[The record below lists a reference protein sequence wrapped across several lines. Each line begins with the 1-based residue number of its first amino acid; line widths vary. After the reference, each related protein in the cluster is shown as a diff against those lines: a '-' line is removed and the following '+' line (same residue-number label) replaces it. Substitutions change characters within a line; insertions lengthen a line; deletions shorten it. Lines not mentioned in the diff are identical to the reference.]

1 MKPTAKQVLIVGG
14 GLAGLSCAI
23 RLHEGGA
30 LPLVLEGSD
39 AVGGRVKTDLVE
51 GFRLDRGFQVFLD
64 SYPEAGSL
72 LNIQQLNLRPFRPGA
87 LVFVDGRMHRVMDV
101 FREPLEIIASALAP
115 VGSVLDKLRV
125 ALLRLRLLRTSIP
138 DIAQHEDLSTE
149 TYLRRAGFSPRM
161 IDVFFR
167 SFYGGIFLE
176 RDLRTSS
183 RMFEFTFKMFSEGN
197 ATLPAK
203 GMAEIPR
210 SLASKLP
217 PTAVRL
223 NARVTSIDRD
233 AVTLDSGE
241 RLCGAAVVVATDAAS
256 AADLIPQSTPA
267 NLAWN
272 SVCCVYFSAP
282 QSPLNEAI
290 IVLNGTGS
298 GLVNN
303 VCVPSDVS
311 ADYAPTGLALI
322 SVSVLGTP
330 ETENLE
336 SKVLEEL
343 EAWFGRRVRE
353 WKHLRTD
360 RIARALPAMLPGGD
374 PKVGLLERNGVLVCG
389 DHCWSSSIEGAII
402 SGQAAAEA
410 LLKRF

>member
-1 MKPTAKQVLIVGG
+1 MKATAKRVLIVGG
-14 GLAGLSCAI
+14 GLAALSCAI
-23 RLHEGGA
+23 RLHRDGA
-30 LPLVLEGSD
+30 LPLILESSD
-39 AVGGRVKTDLVE
+39 KVGGRVNTDLVD

-72 LNIQQLNLRPFRPGA
+72 LDRHQLNLRPFRPGA
-87 LVFVDGRMHRVMDV
+87 LVFADGKMHRVMDV
-101 FREPLEIIASALAP
+101 FREPMEILASAIAP
-115 VGSVLDKLRV
+115 VGSVLDKLRI
-125 ALLRLRLLRTSIP
+125 ALLRLRMLRASIP
-138 DIAQHEDLSTE
+138 AIAQHEDLSTE
-149 TYLRRAGFSPRM
+149 AYLRRAGFSPRI

-176 RDLRTSS
+176 RDLCTSS

-197 ATLPAK
+197 ATLPAM
-203 GMAEIPR
+203 GMGEIPR
-210 SLASKLP
+210 NLASKLP
-217 PTAVRL
+217 PTALRL
-223 NARVTSIDRD
+223 KARVASIEHES
-233 AVTLDSGE
+233 VTLDSGE
-241 RLCGAAVVVATDAAS
+241 RLRGDAVVVATDAAS
-256 AADLIPQSTPA
+256 AAALIPHLRPA
-267 NLAWN
+267 NVAWN
-272 SVCCVYFSAP
+272 SVTCVYFSAP

-311 ADYAPTGLALI
+311 ADYAPPGLALI
-322 SVSVLGTP
+322 SVSVLGMP
-330 ETENLE
+330 DTENLE

-343 EAWFGRRVRE
+343 EAWFGRCVHE

-360 RIARALPAMLPGGD
+360 RIARALPAMLPGGE
-374 PKVGLLERNGVLVCG
+374 PKVGLLERNSVLVCG

-402 SGQAAAEA
+402 SGQAAADE